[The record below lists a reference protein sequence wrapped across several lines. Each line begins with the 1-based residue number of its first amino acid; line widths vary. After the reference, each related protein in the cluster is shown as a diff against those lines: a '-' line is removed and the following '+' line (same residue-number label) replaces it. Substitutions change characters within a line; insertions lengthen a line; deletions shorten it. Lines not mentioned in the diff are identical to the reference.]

1 MSNEYDQ
8 QLRTSSCRERDFLNI
23 KTGFPPS
30 NSFTYREA
38 IIMSYC
44 VHVYR
49 FIESKLQSW
58 TIFVQSKRQ
67 IPDFSQSIYR
77 TDN

>member
-1 MSNEYDQ
+1 MSNEYDL
-8 QLRTSSCRERDFLNI
+8 QLRTSSCRERDLLNI
-23 KTGFPPS
+23 KTGFPS
-30 NSFTYREA
+30 SGSFTYREA
-38 IIMSYC
+38 IIMNYC